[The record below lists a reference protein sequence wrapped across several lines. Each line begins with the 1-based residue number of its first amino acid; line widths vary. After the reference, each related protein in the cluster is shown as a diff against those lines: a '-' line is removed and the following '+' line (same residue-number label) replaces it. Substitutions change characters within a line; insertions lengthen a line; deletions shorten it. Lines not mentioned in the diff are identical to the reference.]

1 MKCRHC
7 KNKIMELVIDLGCQP
22 PSNSYLTERDL
33 NKKENYFPLKVFI
46 CDSCFLVQ
54 TQDTTNKKTFFNS
67 NYAYFSSTSTT
78 WLGHSKRYVS
88 KVVDE
93 LKLDNNSFVL
103 EIASN
108 DGYLLKNFL
117 YKNIPCLGIE
127 PAESTAREAIKLGLN
142 TWVDFYSLPLAEKIA
157 EEYGKADLVICNN
170 VYAHVPDINDFTKA
184 LETNLKDNA
193 VVTLEFPHLLNLIK
207 QCQFD
212 TIYHEHYSY
221 LSVRTVSEIFKKN
234 GLRIFKV
241 EKIPTH
247 GGSVRIYGC
256 KKNAQHKTNQSIGKI
271 IDEEKQEGLF
281 DLNQYHA
288 FRTNAEKIK
297 AEFLD
302 FLYKAKAKGKKVCAY
317 GAAAKGNTLINFAKV
332 DRDLIPFVADA
343 SNSKVNKFLPGSRI
357 PILAPSS
364 LFDFNPDYVIILPW
378 NLATEIKEKFSKLAD
393 QGCKFFT
400 FVPEIKEI

>member
-7 KNKIMELVIDLGCQP
+7 KNNSMELVIDLGCQP
-22 PSNSYLTERDL
+22 PSNSYLTKRDL
-33 NKKENYFPLKVFI
+33 NKKENYFPLKIFI
-46 CDSCFLVQ
+46 CDACFLVQ
-54 TQDTTNKKTFFNS
+54 TQDTTNRKTFFNS

-78 WLGHSKRYVS
+78 WLDHSKRYVS

-127 PAESTAREAIKLGLN
+127 PTESTAKAAKNLGLN
-142 TWVDFYSLPLAEKIA
+142 TWVDFYSLSLAEKI
-157 EEYGKADLVICNN
+157 EKKYGKADLVICNN

-184 LETNLKDNA
+184 LETSLKDDA

-221 LSVRTVSEIFKKN
+221 LSVRTVSGIFKKN
-234 GLRIFKV
+234 GLRIFRV
-241 EKIPTH
+241 EKMPTH
-247 GGSVRIYGC
+247 GGSIRIYGC
-256 KKNAQHKTNQSIGKI
+256 KKNAEYKRDQSIDKI

-288 FRTNAEKIK
+288 FRTKAEKIK
-297 AEFLD
+297 AEFLE
-302 FLYKAKAKGKKVCAY
+302 FLYKAKAGGKKVCAY
-317 GAAAKGNTLINFAKV
+317 GAAAKGNTLINFSKV
-332 DRDLIPFVADA
+332 DQDLITFVADA
-343 SNSKVNKFLPGSRI
+343 SASKVNKFLPGSRI
-357 PILAPSS
+357 PILAPAS
-364 LFDFNPDYVIILPW
+364 LFDFNPDYVIIFPW
-378 NLATEIKEKFSKLAD
+378 NLATEIKNKFSNLAD

-400 FVPEIKEI
+400 FIPKVKEI

>member
-7 KNKIMELVIDLGCQP
+7 KNNIMDLVIDLGCQP
-22 PSNSYLTERDL
+22 PSNSYLTKIDL
-33 NKKENYFPLKVFI
+33 NKKENYFPLKIFI
-46 CDSCFLVQ
+46 CSSCFLVQ
-54 TQDTTNKKTFFNS
+54 TEDTTDKKTFFNS

-93 LKLDNNSFVL
+93 LKLDKNSFVL
-103 EIASN
+103 EVASN

-127 PAESTAREAIKLGLN
+127 PTKSTAREAIKLGLN
-142 TWVDFYSLPLAEKIA
+142 TWVDFYSLPLAVKIA
-157 EEYGKADLVICNN
+157 KKYGKADLVICNN

-184 LETNLKDNA
+184 LKESLKDDG

-221 LSVRTVSEIFKKN
+221 LSVRTVSEIFKKH

-241 EKIPTH
+241 EKMPTH

-256 KKNAQHKTNQSIGKI
+256 KKNAHYKSNQSIDKI
-271 IDEEKQEGLF
+271 IDEEKREGLF
-281 DLNQYHA
+281 DLSQYHA
-288 FRTNAEKIK
+288 FRTKAEKIRT
-297 AEFLD
+297 EFLD
-302 FLYKAKAKGKKVCAY
+302 FLYKAKTKGKKVCAY
-317 GAAAKGNTLINFAKV
+317 GAAAKGNTLINFAQV
-332 DRDLIPFVADA
+332 DQDLIPFVADA

-364 LFDFNPDYVIILPW
+364 LFDFKPDYVIILPW
-378 NLATEIKEKFSKLAD
+378 NLATEIKIKFSNLAD
-393 QGCKFFT
+393 QGCKFLT
-400 FVPEIKEI
+400 FIPEIKEI

>member
-88 KVVDE
+88 KVVNE

-302 FLYKAKAKGKKVCAY
+302 FLYKAKVKGKKVCAY

>member
-7 KNKIMELVIDLGCQP
+7 ENNSLELVIDLGCQP

-33 NKKENYFPLKVFI
+33 NKKETYFPLKIFI
-46 CDSCFLVQ
+46 CNACFLVQ

-88 KVVDE
+88 RVVDE

-127 PAESTAREAIKLGLN
+127 PTKSTAKAAKKLGLN

-157 EEYGKADLVICNN
+157 EKYGKADLVICNN

-184 LETNLKDNA
+184 LETSLKDDA

-221 LSVRTVSEIFKKN
+221 LSVRTVSGIFKKN
-234 GLRIFKV
+234 GLRIFRV

-247 GGSVRIYGC
+247 GGSIRIYGC
-256 KKNAQHKTNQSIGKI
+256 KKNAEYKRDQSIDKI

-288 FRTNAEKIK
+288 FRTKAEKIK
-297 AEFLD
+297 AEFLE
-302 FLYKAKAKGKKVCAY
+302 FLYKAKAGGKKVCAY
-317 GAAAKGNTLINFAKV
+317 GAAAKGNTLINFSKV
-332 DRDLIPFVADA
+332 DQDLITFVADA
-343 SNSKVNKFLPGSRI
+343 SDSKVNKFLPGSRI
-357 PILAPSS
+357 PILAPAS

-378 NLATEIKEKFSKLAD
+378 NLATEIKNKFSKLAD

-400 FVPEIKEI
+400 FVPKVKEI

>member
-117 YKNIPCLGIE
+117 YKNIPCLAPVGSLSYHISRSV
-127 PAESTAREAIKLGLN
+127 PAINENWKDLWNNS
-142 TWVDFYSLPLAEKIA
+142 FEK
-157 EEYGKADLVICNN
+157 Y
-170 VYAHVPDINDFTKA
+170 
-184 LETNLKDNA
+184 
-193 VVTLEFPHLLNLIK
+193 
-207 QCQFD
+207 
-212 TIYHEHYSY
+212 
-221 LSVRTVSEIFKKN
+221 KK
-234 GLRIFKV
+234 
-241 EKIPTH
+241 
-247 GGSVRIYGC
+247 IYG
-256 KKNAQHKTNQSIGKI
+256 G
-271 IDEEKQEGLF
+271 
-281 DLNQYHA
+281 
-288 FRTNAEKIK
+288 
-297 AEFLD
+297 
-302 FLYKAKAKGKKVCAY
+302 
-317 GAAAKGNTLINFAKV
+317 
-332 DRDLIPFVADA
+332 P
-343 SNSKVNKFLPGSRI
+343 
-357 PILAPSS
+357 
-364 LFDFNPDYVIILPW
+364 
-378 NLATEIKEKFSKLAD
+378 
-393 QGCKFFT
+393 
-400 FVPEIKEI
+400 

>member
-7 KNKIMELVIDLGCQP
+7 ENNSMELVIDLGCQP

-33 NKKENYFPLKVFI
+33 NKKETYFPLKIFI

-88 KVVDE
+88 RVVDE

-127 PAESTAREAIKLGLN
+127 PTESTAKAAKKLGLN

-157 EEYGKADLVICNN
+157 EKYGKADLVICNN

-184 LETNLKDNA
+184 LETSLKDDA

-234 GLRIFKV
+234 GLRIFRV

-247 GGSVRIYGC
+247 GGSIRIYGC
-256 KKNAQHKTNQSIGKI
+256 KKNAEYKRDQSIDKI

-288 FRTNAEKIK
+288 FRTKAEKIK
-297 AEFLD
+297 AEFLE
-302 FLYKAKAKGKKVCAY
+302 FLYKAKAGGKKVCAY
-317 GAAAKGNTLINFAKV
+317 GAAAKGNTLINFSKV
-332 DRDLIPFVADA
+332 DQDLITFVADA
-343 SNSKVNKFLPGSRI
+343 SDSKVNKFLPGSRI
-357 PILAPSS
+357 PILAPAS

-378 NLATEIKEKFSKLAD
+378 NLAAEIKNKFSKLAD

-400 FVPEIKEI
+400 FVPKVKEI